1 MFRTGQPQLMPAIS
15 RAFADA
21 LTAELPGLRR
31 FATAL
36 CGNPALADDLVQDCI
51 EAALMNADTIR
62 ELNRL
67 GAWLRTTV
75 RNRFIDE
82 VRRRNTRG
90 TGVDVQDLADDIAL
104 SVPAA
109 SGELRDVLEAAARLT
124 PDHRDI
130 LVLAGVE
137 ALSYRDIALE
147 LTIPVGTVMS
157 RLARA
162 RAALRALLDPADQ
175 PA

>member
-1 MFRTGQPQLMPAIS
+1 
-15 RAFADA
+15 
-21 LTAELPGLRR
+21 
-31 FATAL
+31 
-36 CGNPALADDLVQDCI
+36 VQDCI
-51 EAALMNADTIR
+51 EAALLNAATIR

-82 VRRRNTRG
+82 VRRRRTRG
-90 TGVDVQDLADDIAL
+90 TGVDVQNLADDIAL

-109 SGELRDVLEAAARLT
+109 AGGLGDLLAAAARLT
-124 PDHRDI
+124 PEHRDI

-137 ALSYRDIALE
+137 ALSYREMAAE
-147 LTIPVGTVMS
+147 LAVPAGTVMS